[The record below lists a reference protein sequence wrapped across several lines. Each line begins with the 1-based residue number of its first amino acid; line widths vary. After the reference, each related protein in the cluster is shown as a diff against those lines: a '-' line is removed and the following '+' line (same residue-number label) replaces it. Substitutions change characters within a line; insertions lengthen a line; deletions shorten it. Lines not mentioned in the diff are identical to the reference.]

1 MFSVHEVTNLNVNIV
16 FGFFCFFLLI
26 YVFLNLKRQ
35 VCEKVKLF
43 QRVFPE
49 VFSKEPG
56 IILVCCN
63 K

>member
-1 MFSVHEVTNLNVNIV
+1 M
-16 FGFFCFFLLI
+16 
-26 YVFLNLKRQ
+26 FLNLKRQ

-63 K
+63 KLVS